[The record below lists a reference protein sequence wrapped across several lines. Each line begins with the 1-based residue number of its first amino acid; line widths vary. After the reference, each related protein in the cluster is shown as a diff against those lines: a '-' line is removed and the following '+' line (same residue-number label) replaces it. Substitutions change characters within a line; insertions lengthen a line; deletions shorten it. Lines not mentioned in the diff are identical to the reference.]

1 MPALDGVKVLDLTQY
16 EAGTSCTQ
24 YLAWFGAD
32 VYKVERPG
40 VGDPGRHVAGRK
52 DDSLYFLTFN
62 HNKKSVAIA
71 LDTPEGKELFLKLV
85 PQVDAVVENFSLGT
99 MEKLG
104 LGYEVLNAVNPRIIY
119 ATIKG
124 FGTSGPHSQYKC
136 FDMVA
141 QAAGG
146 SFSVTGEPDGPPM
159 RPGATFGDTGSGVHC
174 ALGICA
180 AYIQRLQ
187 TGRVQIVEISMQ
199 EIIASFMRE
208 PMSHRQWDVS
218 PIQRRGNRT
227 VVPTDLFPC
236 KGGGPNDY
244 IYLFPATT
252 RMLDALMTAIGK
264 PELLL
269 DERFQTTPERRK
281 HGDILYE
288 EVKEWTLQRTK
299 LEAMEYLAERGV
311 PCSAIYDSE
320 DILHDEHL
328 HSRNMIRTVQHPV
341 HGGVEMVGPPI
352 HLSDS
357 DVEMIAA
364 PLLGQHTA
372 EVLGHELGLGAKEL
386 EDLAG
391 RGVVALHQAEALV
404 T

>member
-24 YLAWFGAD
+24 YLAWLGAD

-40 VGDPGRHVAGRK
+40 VGDPGRHVAGRAS
-52 DDSLYFLTFN
+52 DSLYFLTFN

-71 LDTPEGKELFLKLV
+71 LDTLEGKELFLKLV
-85 PQVDAVVENFSLGT
+85 LQVDVVVENFSLGA

-104 LGYEVLNAVNPRIIY
+104 LGYDVLNATNPRVIY

-124 FGTSGPHSQYKC
+124 FGTYGPHSAYKC

-146 SFSVTGEPDGPPM
+146 TFSVTGEPDGPPM

-187 TGRVQIVEISMQ
+187 TGRGQMVEIAMQ
-199 EIIASFMRE
+199 EVIASFMRE

-236 KGGGPNDY
+236 KGGGANDY

-311 PCSAIYDSE
+311 PCSAVYDSE

-328 HSRNMIRTVQHPV
+328 HSRNMIRTVNHPV

-364 PLLGQHTA
+364 PLLGEHTA
-372 EVLGHELGLGAKEL
+372 EVLANELGLGANELAEL
-386 EDLAG
+386 EA
-391 RGVVALHQAEALV
+391 RGVLGLHHVEV
-404 T
+404 GGG

>member
-24 YLAWFGAD
+24 YLAWLGAD

-40 VGDPGRHVAGRK
+40 VGDPGRHVAGRSS
-52 DDSLYFLTFN
+52 DSLYFLTFN

-71 LDTPEGKELFLKLV
+71 LDSPEGKDLFLKLV
-85 PQVDAVVENFSLGT
+85 PQVDVVVENFTLGT

-104 LGYEVLNAVNPRIIY
+104 LGYDVLNATNPRIIY
-119 ATIKG
+119 GTIKG
-124 FGTSGPHSQYKC
+124 FGTYGPHSSYKC

-146 SFSVTGEPDGPPM
+146 TFSVTGEPDGPPM
-159 RPGATFGDTGSGVHC
+159 RPGATFGDTGSGVHL

-187 TGRVQIVEISMQ
+187 SGRGQMVEIAMQ
-199 EIIASFMRE
+199 EVIASFMRE

-311 PCSAIYDSE
+311 PCSAVYDSE

-328 HSRNMIRTVQHPV
+328 ISRNMIRTVNHPV
-341 HGGVEMVGPPI
+341 YGAVEMVGPPI

-364 PLLGQHTA
+364 PLLGEHTA
-372 EVLGHELGLGAKEL
+372 EVLGSELGLSSTELAEL
-386 EDLAG
+386 EA
-391 RGVVALHQAEALV
+391 RGVLGFHHAAAGGS
-404 T
+404 

>member
-40 VGDPGRHVAGRK
+40 VGDPGRHVAGRNI
-52 DDSLYFLTFN
+52 DSLYFLTFN

-85 PQVDAVVENFSLGT
+85 PQVDVVVENFSLGT

-104 LGYEVLNAVNPRIIY
+104 LGYDVLNAVNPRIIY

-187 TGRVQIVEISMQ
+187 TGRGQIVEIAMQ

-218 PIQRRGNRT
+218 PIGRRGNRT

-244 IYLFPATT
+244 IYLFPATS

-328 HSRNMIRTVQHPV
+328 HARNMIRTVQHPV

-352 HLSDS
+352 HMSDS
-357 DVEMIAA
+357 NVEMIHA

-372 EVLGHELGLGAKEL
+372 EVLANELGLGAKEL
-386 EDLAG
+386 ADLEA
-391 RGVVALHQAEALV
+391 RGVVATYQVEAV
-404 T
+404 AN

>member
-1 MPALDGVKVLDLTQY
+1 MAALDGVKILDLTQY

-32 VYKVERPG
+32 VYKVERPD
-40 VGDPGRHVAGRK
+40 VGDPGRHVAGRGS
-52 DDSLYFLTFN
+52 DSLYFLTFN

-104 LGYEVLNAVNPRIIY
+104 LGYDVLNAVNPRIIY

-124 FGTSGPHSQYKC
+124 FGTSGRHSQYKC

-146 SFSVTGEPDGPPM
+146 TFSVTGEPDGPPM

-187 TGRVQIVEISMQ
+187 TGRGQIVEIAMQ
-199 EIIASFMRE
+199 EVIASFMRE
-208 PMSHRQWDVS
+208 PMSHRQWDES
-218 PIQRRGNRT
+218 PIRRRGNRT

-244 IYLFPATT
+244 IYLFPATS

-281 HGDILYE
+281 HGDILYQ
-288 EVKEWTLQRTK
+288 EVKEWTMQRTK
-299 LEAMEYLAERGV
+299 IEAMEYLAERGV
-311 PCSAIYDSE
+311 PCSAVYDSE
-320 DILHDEHL
+320 DILHDAHL
-328 HSRNMIRTVQHPV
+328 LERNMIRSVQHPV
-341 HGGVEMVGPPI
+341 HGAVEMVGPPI

-357 DVEMIAA
+357 NVEMVAA

-372 EVLGHELGLGAKEL
+372 EVLGKELGMDAGAIVAL
-386 EDLAG
+386 ET
-391 RGVVALHQAEALV
+391 RGVLGIHRPVAVAP
-404 T
+404 

>member
-187 TGRVQIVEISMQ
+187 TGRGQIVEISMQ